1 MCWDQGNVI
10 ANMKHCNT
18 LNLQMGVSKGHLCDG
33 WFIGKT
39 FNQNLEFAKLLSIP
53 FPLQKDKSLYY
64 EEIGQSLIIA
74 YLKL

>member
-1 MCWDQGNVI
+1 
-10 ANMKHCNT
+10 
-18 LNLQMGVSKGHLCDG
+18 MGVSKGHLCDG